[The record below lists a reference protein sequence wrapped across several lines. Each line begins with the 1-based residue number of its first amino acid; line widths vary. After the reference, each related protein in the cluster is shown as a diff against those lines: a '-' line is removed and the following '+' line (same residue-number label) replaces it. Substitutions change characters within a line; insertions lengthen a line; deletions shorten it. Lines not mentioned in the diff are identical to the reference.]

1 MTSPPM
7 NKMTPT
13 AAKSSLGYLHAI
25 SAAIDPVRYFRR
37 HATNP
42 RPFQLKFPG
51 LGEVIFFATTQ
62 ATHDVLT
69 IPAPL
74 SQAPTPN
81 PIQPIVGE
89 RSLILLSGEEHRR
102 ERRLLTPAFHGER
115 IKHYVDIIAS
125 ATTEEIGSRRP
136 GHAVAVRELALA
148 IALNVAIRVVFGV
161 ADPNRR
167 QVYAEAVR
175 ALMRANTAPLMLMP
189 ALRRDIGGRG
199 PWARLLRLRDQL
211 DQLLSEDIE
220 NRQRKCMLARDMLDV
235 LLSETDEDGQVHSE
249 QDLHDQLRTLLA
261 AGHETTATA
270 LTWSLYHIY
279 RDDSVRERL
288 VAELSGR
295 PTPLEMTTLPYLN
308 AVVHETLRMHPP
320 VPIVL
325 RRLGGPLTIGGVAC
339 SQGQIVGIALHAL
352 HFNPSIWPE
361 PDRFEPERFLTRKP
375 PPFAYAPFGGGHRR
389 CLGAAFSVAELAVA
403 IGTIMGSVELRMPAR
418 ERDRRPPRCV
428 ARGIAVVPAREI
440 TLEVIDPC

>member
-1 MTSPPM
+1 
-7 NKMTPT
+7 MTPT
-13 AAKSSLGYLHAI
+13 APSSTLGLWRAA
-25 SAAIDPVRYFRR
+25 SAAIDPAGYFRR
-37 HATNP
+37 RATQP
-42 RPFQLKFPG
+42 HPFQLKFPG
-51 LGEVIFFATTQ
+51 LGDVIFFAT
-62 ATHDVLT
+62 AHGARDVLT
-69 IPAPL
+69 LPAPL
-74 SQAPTPN
+74 CQAPTPN
-81 PIQPIVGE
+81 PIEPIVGKG
-89 RSLILLSGEEHRR
+89 SLILLSGEQHRR

-115 IKHYVDIIAS
+115 IKSYADIIAS

-136 GHAVAVRELALA
+136 GQTVAVRELAVA
-148 IALNVAIRVVFGV
+148 IALHVAIRVVFGV

-167 QVYAEAVR
+167 RDYTHAVK

-211 DQLLSEDIE
+211 DQLLSEDME
-220 NRQRKCMLARDMLDV
+220 NRQRKGLQAQDMLDL
-235 LLSETDEDGQVHSE
+235 LLSATDEDGQRHSE
-249 QDLHDQLRTLLA
+249 QDMHDQLRTLLA
-261 AGHETTATA
+261 AGHETTATS

-288 VAELSGR
+288 AAELSRR

-325 RRLGGPLTIGGVAC
+325 RRLGGPLTVGGVAC
-339 SQGQIVGIALHAL
+339 TEGQIVGIALHAL

-361 PDRFEPERFLTRKP
+361 PDRFEPERFLARKP
-375 PPFAYAPFGGGHRR
+375 TPFEYAPFGGGHRR
-389 CLGAAFSVAELAVA
+389 CIGAAFAEAELAIA
-403 IGTIMGSVELRMPAR
+403 IGTIMGSVELRMPTR
-418 ERDRRPPRCV
+418 ERDRHPPRCV
-428 ARGIAVVPAREI
+428 ARGIAVAPAREI